1 MFKGNIEEII
11 VRYSAT
17 FKSFN
22 MLIARLSYKIR
33 QEEKHSLTFIED
45 FLEIRAKLRSQK
57 IFHFLTIKS
66 RRKVNK
72 LEYLKINTD

>member
-45 FLEIRAKLRSQK
+45 FLEIPFS
-57 IFHFLTIKS
+57 IS
-66 RRKVNK
+66 SP
-72 LEYLKINTD
+72 